1 MKVFYSLSLLLLCLA
16 LGSFS
21 VANATDRLCYC
32 FQYNSS
38 FTDYYKIVGSY
49 PSADCAE
56 CIAERC
62 STLFGG
68 AKSRTLAVC
77 SYSGVTVVSDIESD
91 IGALE
96 STVIGEIVSETKT
109 VESYV
114 SGLLSQQ
121 TATIEAYIDSL
132 LGYLNHTLATFR
144 EEVASNFTSIE
155 QEIEDIDVTKVS
167 KELEEAVYE
176 IESNF
181 TGDFK
186 SAISELEAYI
196 KKYSDNI
203 EANITEQ
210 ISVVEKDIG
219 EINITAV
226 LDSIEKYS
234 EMIEANITEQI
245 SVVEKDI
252 EEIDINAVL
261 AYIKKYSEMIEAN
274 ITEQISVVEKDIGEI
289 NITAVLDS
297 IEKYS
302 EMIEANI
309 TGQISVVEEDIE
321 SLNETIL
328 SSIKDISIDSNE
340 TVVSIKKDVTEIFK
354 ELEKN
359 MSMEFYDII
368 KDVNISL
375 EDLDDEILTTIK
387 VIAKEVKELSEK
399 NVTVKVDDVL
409 KEMLNINLNISLEQ
423 PTPSRKPVCGYQQP
437 PCPYGPSCPMYQQV
451 GW

>member
-234 EMIEANITEQI
+234 EMIEANIT
-245 SVVEKDI
+245 
-252 EEIDINAVL
+252 
-261 AYIKKYSEMIEAN
+261 
-274 ITEQISVVEKDIGEI
+274 
-289 NITAVLDS
+289 
-297 IEKYS
+297 
-302 EMIEANI
+302 
-309 TGQISVVEEDIE
+309 GQISVVEEDIE

>member
-234 EMIEANITEQI
+234 EMIEANIT
-245 SVVEKDI
+245 
-252 EEIDINAVL
+252 
-261 AYIKKYSEMIEAN
+261 
-274 ITEQISVVEKDIGEI
+274 
-289 NITAVLDS
+289 
-297 IEKYS
+297 
-302 EMIEANI
+302 
-309 TGQISVVEEDIE
+309 GQISVVEEDIE

-437 PCPYGPSCPMYQQV
+437 PCPYGPYCPMYQQV